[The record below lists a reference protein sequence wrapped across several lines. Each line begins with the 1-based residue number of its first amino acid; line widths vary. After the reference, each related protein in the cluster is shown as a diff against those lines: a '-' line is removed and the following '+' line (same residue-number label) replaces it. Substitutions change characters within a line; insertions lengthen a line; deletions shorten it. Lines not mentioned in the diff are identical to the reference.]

1 MTGKMDMEQQAS
13 ACRNIDE
20 EGADGQY
27 LDQCAGLGIN
37 GDCRDVCDDE
47 DMEESPVCEH
57 GQEEVGGFP
66 DGRDFLAEEDGI
78 GVVEILL
85 ILVVLITLV
94 IIFRE
99 RLTELLS
106 TIFESIN
113 SKSATVMQ

>member
-1 MTGKMDMEQQAS
+1 MTDTLDMERQDLD
-13 ACRNIDE
+13 CRNIDGE
-20 EGADGQY
+20 DVGGQH
-27 LDQCAGLGIN
+27 QEQQAAAGCCE
-37 GDCRDVCDDE
+37 DCCD
-47 DMEESPVCEH
+47 MCE
-57 GQEEVGGFP
+57 EEVSDSMEYEPEHDGGCAFP

-106 TIFESIN
+106 TIFDSIN

>member
-1 MTGKMDMEQQAS
+1 MKYKTAEK
-13 ACRNIDE
+13 RFIDE
-20 EGADGQY
+20 YCDGCEDEALY
-27 LDQCAGLGIN
+27 EAAELEAGYEAE
-37 GDCRDVCDDE
+37 RD
-47 DMEESPVCEH
+47 
-57 GQEEVGGFP
+57 FP
-66 DGRDFLAEEDGI
+66 GGRDFLAEEDGI